1 MNNDSNNP
9 SVCQFPINLTLAHL
23 VLAFERQ
30 AEDELTVHRH
40 HGVEVETDMVVY
52 RGHVAPGA
60 LQWMTMLQA
69 AAASGVEDQVDRRL
83 GLIRDE

>member
-1 MNNDSNNP
+1 
-9 SVCQFPINLTLAHL
+9 
-23 VLAFERQ
+23 
-30 AEDELTVHRH
+30 
-40 HGVEVETDMVVY
+40 MVVY

-60 LQWMTMLQA
+60 LQWMKMLQA